1 MWNASKCMAKI
12 GKNGSE
18 IFNLKTPRCNI
29 SLNIAQITFRVF
41 EIDFWAQFTPKIKL
55 GFSIL
60 GLPPP
65 LDIHGQVL

>member
-1 MWNASKCMAKI
+1 MQNASKCMAKI

-18 IFNLKTPRCNI
+18 IFDLKTPRWDI
-29 SLNIAQITFRVF
+29 SLNIAQIAFGAF
-41 EIDFWAQFTPKIKL
+41 GIDFWAQFTPKIKL

-65 LDIHGQVL
+65 